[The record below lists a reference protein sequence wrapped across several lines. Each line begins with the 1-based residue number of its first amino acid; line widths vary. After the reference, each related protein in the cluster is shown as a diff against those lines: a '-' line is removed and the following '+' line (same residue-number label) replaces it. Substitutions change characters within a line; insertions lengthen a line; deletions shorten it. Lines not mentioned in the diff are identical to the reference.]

1 MRYFPINLDIRGK
14 PAIIVG
20 GGTVA
25 SRKALRLLDAG
36 AMLTVIAP
44 ELSPPLRQLSDS
56 GRLTHLARNYN
67 RGDLAGAFLVFAA
80 TSDSTV
86 NRQVAEE
93 ATTLGIL
100 ANRAD
105 TRQAG
110 DFTTPAIV
118 QRGELLITVSTG
130 GTCPA
135 LAEQISSELAAQFGE
150 EYGETARLLAAIR
163 EKLLTEK
170 VKNAYNKS
178 VFSELLRHN
187 LPQLLKNS
195 QTEETDHLLR
205 ELFGRGF
212 TLEALRSGEKDHS

>member
-14 PAIIVG
+14 PATIVG
-20 GGTVA
+20 GGAVA

-36 AMLTVIAP
+36 ASLTVIAP
-44 ELSPPLRQLSDS
+44 ELSPNLRELAGN
-56 GRLTHLARNYN
+56 GRLTHLARNYKS
-67 RGDLAGAFLVFAA
+67 GDLAGALLVFAA
-80 TSDSTV
+80 TNDPVV
-86 NRQVAEE
+86 NRLVAGE
-93 ATTLGIL
+93 AATLGIL
-100 ANRAD
+100 VNRAD
-105 TRQAG
+105 TRQSG
-110 DFTTPAIV
+110 DFSTPAIV

-135 LAEQISSELAAQFGE
+135 LAEKIREELAAQFGE